1 MLGTDIIEIERVR
14 RSAENEAFY
23 NGVFTESEREYY
35 SAHGKRAETL
45 AGMFCAKEAI
55 VKALGSG
62 FNGIKPCDIEITH
75 DELGAPRV
83 RFSNRIAALVERVE
97 AEVSIS
103 HCKEYATA
111 VAVCKRINEIKQL

>member
-1 MLGTDIIEIERVR
+1 
-14 RSAENEAFY
+14 
-23 NGVFTESEREYY
+23 
-35 SAHGKRAETL
+35 
-45 AGMFCAKEAI
+45 MFCAKEAI